1 VATALLRR
9 AKEVSDSEGTTLT
22 LQTFRSDSLEK
33 FYYKRGFELAYS
45 KEVLVKK
52 K

>member
-1 VATALLRR
+1 MLRQ
-9 AKEVSDSEGTTLT
+9 AKEISDSEGTVLT

-33 FYYKRGFELAYS
+33 FYNKRGFELAYS